1 MPKLYYATIFVLRK
15 HAVESVKKKRAI
27 LYYCQ
32 QVLAKCF
39 RKLRVN
45 SVVQMKLNIKYTG
58 VVRANEENMLV
69 DSFEKLKE
77 NAKRCR
83 MRRENAEMAAS
94 FAFEQKMFKAL
105 ADICKSRS
113 IQGSMKSRS

>member
-1 MPKLYYATIFVLRK
+1 MPKLYYLTILALRK

-39 RKLRVN
+39 EKLRVN
-45 SVVQMKLNIKYTG
+45 SVVQIDLHVKYTG

-77 NAKRCR
+77 NAKKCR
-83 MRRENAEMAAS
+83 MRREYAEMAAS
-94 FAFEQKMFKAL
+94 FAF
-105 ADICKSRS
+105 
-113 IQGSMKSRS
+113 